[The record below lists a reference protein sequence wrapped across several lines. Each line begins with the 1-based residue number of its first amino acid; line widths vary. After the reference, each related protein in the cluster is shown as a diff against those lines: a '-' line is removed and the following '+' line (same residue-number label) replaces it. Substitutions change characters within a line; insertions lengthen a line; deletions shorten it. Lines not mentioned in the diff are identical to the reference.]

1 MAGTSIVQVW
11 KDGLPD
17 ADYTAAVKTGPDGAV
32 KAGDRQR
39 DLQAVVKRADAA
51 CALNQGYTRQATS
64 QPELSREA
72 SPRDW
77 HSEMILVPGTT
88 PDPGCGREL
97 RTRGPRHLAHC
108 PRCAV

>member
-17 ADYTAAVKTGPDGAV
+17 ADYTAAVKTCPDVAV

-51 CALNQGYTRQATS
+51 CALNQ
-64 QPELSREA
+64 
-72 SPRDW
+72 
-77 HSEMILVPGTT
+77 
-88 PDPGCGREL
+88 
-97 RTRGPRHLAHC
+97 
-108 PRCAV
+108 